1 MAMPITKTSTGGVLL
16 RDGAGD
22 IVIEQGTTVPT
33 DTTTG
38 YAKGAH
44 FLKSNVAT
52 GTGGVY
58 FNKGTN
64 TSCVFS
70 LVTQA

>member
-1 MAMPITKTSTGGVLL
+1 MAMPITKTSEGGILL
-16 RDGAGD
+16 RDWIGD
-22 IVIEQGTTVPT
+22 IVLQQGTTVPT

-38 YAKGAH
+38 YAKGAL
-44 FLKSNVAT
+44 FFDTNVAT

-58 FNKGTN
+58 ANKGTN